1 MQIRAGWG
9 CEGVE
14 VSSSQLSHG
23 NLQGKLLLPQALI
36 SFLILELLFTL
47 SINYVDIMS
56 PKCDSEVKKKKE
68 HKTADS

>member
-23 NLQGKLLLPQALI
+23 SLQGKLLLPQALI

-56 PKCDSEVKKKKE
+56 PQCDSEVKKKKE